1 MKNTL
6 LRVAGAQM
14 VSTRSVTENLVTA
27 ERLIAEAAQEGAQLA
42 ALPEFFPVFGAGNK
56 RLIAAAETFGAGR
69 IQDWA
74 RTTARRHGIWLIAGS
89 LPLVGDTP
97 THIRNS
103 ALAFDPAGEC
113 VARYDKI
120 HLFAFARGVEHYDEA
135 ETIQPGEFPVAFAT
149 PFGRVGLAICYDLR
163 FPELFRALE
172 QPDLIVLPAAFT
184 ETTGRAH
191 WEILLRA
198 RAIENQ
204 CWLLA
209 VDQGGQH
216 ANRQHTHGNSMVIDP
231 WGEIR
236 ARRDKGTGLIMA
248 DLDPAHLV
256 AARSA
261 LPALEH
267 RRL

>member
-1 MKNTL
+1 MMKNTPF
-6 LRVAGAQM
+6 RVAGAQM
-14 VSTRSVTENLVTA
+14 VSTASVAENLATA
-27 ERLIAEAAQEGAQLA
+27 ERLIDEAARAEAQLVV
-42 ALPEFFPVFGAGNK
+42 LPEFFPVFGAGNK
-56 RLIAAAETFGAGR
+56 RLIAAAEPFGAGR

-74 RTTARRHGIWLIAGS
+74 RAMARRHGIWLIAGS

-103 ALAFDPAGEC
+103 TLAFDPAGEC

-120 HLFAFARGVEHYDEA
+120 HLFAFTRGAEHYDEA
-135 ETIQPGEFPVAFAT
+135 EIIQPGASPVTFT
-149 PFGRVGLAICYDLR
+149 MPFGRVGLAICYDLR

-172 QPDLIVLPAAFT
+172 QPELIVLPAAFT

-216 ANRQHTHGNSMVIDP
+216 ANRQQTHGNSMVIDP
-231 WGEIR
+231 WGEIL
-236 ARRDKGTGLIMA
+236 A
-248 DLDPAHLV
+248 
-256 AARSA
+256 
-261 LPALEH
+261 
-267 RRL
+267 